1 MSQIFS
7 AEGRRALAMSWALLA
22 LALLAGAGIVAML
35 NYQNARSP
43 VGAAQEYGPSGIQLT
58 LDLNRDYLIGG
69 WTKPELG
76 ANPGRCLLLVE

>member
-1 MSQIFS
+1 MASLPLLRIFIC
-7 AEGRRALAMSWALLA
+7 LLW
-22 LALLAGAGIVAML
+22 LFTAGAGIVAML

-69 WTKPELG
+69 WRKPELG